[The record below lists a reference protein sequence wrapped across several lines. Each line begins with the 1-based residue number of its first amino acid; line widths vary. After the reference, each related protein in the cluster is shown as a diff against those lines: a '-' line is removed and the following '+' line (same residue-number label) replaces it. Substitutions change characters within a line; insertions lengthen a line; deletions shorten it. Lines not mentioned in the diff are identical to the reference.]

1 MAQRAGEKSWEAA
14 ISRRRW
20 WNLFL
25 NPGFHQRILER
36 FNVQPGIFM
45 TALSIGALVA
55 TAASLSVPMAGA
67 WWVQQR
73 NGNSGDVRAHD
84 ELVRTGDRRGRV
96 NEARPVWLRRWHRA
110 RRQPL
115 SVEDGR
121 LVRH

>member
-20 WNLFL
+20 WNLSL
-25 NPGFHQRILER
+25 KSGFDIKPFLER

-67 WWVQQR
+67 WWCS
-73 NGNSGDVRAHD
+73 SGPAIPEMFEHMTNCCGQV
-84 ELVRTGDRRGRV
+84 TGV
-96 NEARPVWLRRWHRA
+96 AA
-110 RRQPL
+110 
-115 SVEDGR
+115 
-121 LVRH
+121 

>member
-20 WNLFL
+20 WNLSL
-25 NPGFHQRILER
+25 KPGFDIKPFLER

-67 WWVQQR
+67 WWEQQR

-96 NEARPVWLRRWHRA
+96 NEARPVWLRRWH
-110 RRQPL
+110 
-115 SVEDGR
+115 
-121 LVRH
+121 